1 MLGFVLLL
9 LKDWWT
15 RRRKHKAYWHALKAE
30 LEFARGLADTFLSD
44 RVAAPLYRLPRD
56 AFDSC
61 YPELLADGAVS
72 EAESHALMAY
82 FNEVATMNRGLD
94 RAADASD
101 DATLKAEYE
110 RNRLKAERLSILLVE
125 QNYHL
130 ALRIADRV
138 YVMSK
143 GQIVYEGTPA
153 ALESNEEVKHR
164 YLGVA

>member
-110 RNRLKAERLSILLVE
+110 RNRLKAERLARGPL
-125 QNYHL
+125 YDDT
-130 ALRIADRV
+130 A
-138 YVMSK
+138 
-143 GQIVYEGTPA
+143 A
-153 ALESNEEVKHR
+153 ALARHVR
-164 YLGVA
+164 